1 MKNSKIFM
9 NALNSVPED
18 VKIQV
23 DLSMGI
29 ADRIAAVLEAKH
41 MTQKE
46 FARLMG
52 KTQAE
57 VSRWVGGTHNFT
69 LSTIAKI
76 SAALHTPLIDV
87 ANHYILPEE
96 ENHVVAEEIVIK
108 QNT

>member
-1 MKNSKIFM
+1 MKNSIIFQ
-9 NALNSVPED
+9 NALKQVPED

-29 ADRIAAVLEAKH
+29 ADRIVAILNAKN

-46 FARLMG
+46 FAKLMG
-52 KTQAE
+52 KTEAE

-76 SAALHTPLIDV
+76 SAALDTSIINISTD
-87 ANHYILPEE
+87 YILTEDKA
-96 ENHVVAEEIVIK
+96 VLAAEDIAR
-108 QNT
+108 

>member
-1 MKNSKIFM
+1 MKNSNIFQ
-9 NALNSVPED
+9 NALNQVPMD

-29 ADRIAAVLEAKH
+29 ADRIVAILNARN

-46 FARLMG
+46 FAKLMG
-52 KTQAE
+52 KTEAE

-76 SAALHTPLIDV
+76 SAALDSPLISISTQ
-87 ANHYILPEE
+87 YILTEDKKGFA
-96 ENHVVAEEIVIK
+96 AEDLVR
-108 QNT
+108 

>member
-1 MKNSKIFM
+1 MKNSIIFQ
-9 NALNSVPED
+9 NALKQVPED

-29 ADRIAAVLEAKH
+29 ADRIVAILNAKN

-46 FARLMG
+46 FAKLMG
-52 KTQAE
+52 KTEAE

-76 SAALHTPLIDV
+76 SAALDTSIVNISTD
-87 ANHYILPEE
+87 YILTEDKA
-96 ENHVVAEEIVIK
+96 VFAAED
-108 QNT
+108 TAR

>member
-1 MKNSKIFM
+1 MKNSIIFQ
-9 NALNSVPED
+9 NALKQVPED

-29 ADRIAAVLEAKH
+29 ADRIVAILNAKN

-46 FARLMG
+46 FAKLMG
-52 KTQAE
+52 KSEAE

-76 SAALHTPLIDV
+76 SAALDTSIINISTD
-87 ANHYILPEE
+87 YILTEDKA
-96 ENHVVAEEIVIK
+96 VLAAEDIAR
-108 QNT
+108 

>member
-1 MKNSKIFM
+1 MKNSVIFQ
-9 NALNSVPED
+9 NALEKVPED

-29 ADRIAAVLEAKH
+29 ADRIVAILNAKN

-52 KTQAE
+52 KTEAE

-69 LSTIAKI
+69 LSTLSKI
-76 SAALHTPLIDV
+76 SAALDTPLV
-87 ANHYILPEE
+87 SVSTNYIIQED
-96 ENHVVAEEIVIK
+96 HAVFAAEDLQK
-108 QNT
+108 

>member
-1 MKNSKIFM
+1 MKNSKIVQ
-9 NALNSVPED
+9 NALNQVPMD

-29 ADRIAAVLEAKH
+29 ADRIVAILNAKN

-46 FARLMG
+46 FAKLMG
-52 KTQAE
+52 KTEAE

-76 SAALHTPLIDV
+76 SAALDSPLISISTQ
-87 ANHYILPEE
+87 YILTEDKT
-96 ENHVVAEEIVIK
+96 VSAAEDLVR
-108 QNT
+108 

>member
-1 MKNSKIFM
+1 MKNSIIFQ
-9 NALNSVPED
+9 NALKQVPED

-29 ADRIAAVLEAKH
+29 ADRIVAILNAKN

-46 FARLMG
+46 FAKLMG
-52 KTQAE
+52 KTEAE

-76 SAALHTPLIDV
+76 SAALGTSIVNISTD
-87 ANHYILPEE
+87 YILTEDKA
-96 ENHVVAEEIVIK
+96 VFAAEDIAR
-108 QNT
+108 